1 MESPEFLAKEE
12 RGDWLA
18 KRQAEEDEDR
28 NELPGFFDIADI
40 AAMRKLGEDIAERYR
55 ALIADAFGNV
65 R

>member
-1 MESPEFLAKEE
+1 MEAPEFLAKEE

-18 KRQAEEDEDR
+18 RRQAEEDKYR
-28 NELPGFFDIADI
+28 RGAPGFFDIADI

>member
-18 KRQAEEDEDR
+18 KRQAEEDEYR